1 MAFIKAR
8 SITRIGNSDIFEV
21 ELIDE
26 GTPLTT
32 EEMEIFERRF
42 PNTRNR
48 VEEALEVERVLSTI
62 PSEAEIIT
70 AQRNNGKIRPNKPV
84 PPASKPAY

>member
-21 ELIDE
+21 ELIGE

-48 VEEALEVERVLSTI
+48 VEEALEVERILSTI

-70 AQRNNGKIRPNKPV
+70 AQRNNGKVRPNKPV
-84 PPASKPAY
+84 PPVSKPAY

>member
-48 VEEALEVERVLSTI
+48 VEEALEVERILSTI
-62 PSEAEIIT
+62 LFCG
-70 AQRNNGKIRPNKPV
+70 NHHRPT
-84 PPASKPAY
+84 